1 MCASLS
7 FVTHIQKSMRRNA
20 PVVVAA
26 AGSTLAA
33 WVMFSV
39 FTLLLLSVSV
49 TVLVQSPLARNSLLT
64 PAPSPSYTYLT
75 DPPTE
80 PDTTTEAIIASTTP
94 PPPTTTAPPLVPP
107 IAIACPADITMV
119 LGTSLSPTYTGGSP
133 AASGGCTQPSPVVQ
147 YVDTVSSKRRVT
159 NDLEATDYTL
169 RGEFSAAARVIDT
182 SGLERGVAA
191 TAVCTSLSAS
201 PVLPGRR
208 RERSPTYN
216 ASNTD
221 VIGASHTV
229 DGAVGVPRSDANSA
243 IGADYIMM
251 AYNGDSANNA
261 TYIDALDKTTLAS
274 AYPTYALG
282 SMGQGNCSET
292 VSRGQAQV
300 LWDHEAQVWVALE
313 LGAPGSLAVCWYV
326 SNDADLV
333 LTTWRVFTYSMPY
346 QIDTLFDFPQLSVWG
361 SSAYTLTFN
370 GVLESLC
377 VLDRSALLAYSNLN
391 DTLPTLFCAAPFNGA
406 LMGLS
411 LQSWMAV
418 HVESS
423 TLPLATQSM
432 STDTIGALFM
442 RAVDDELHYGS
453 IITPSTDQIEVEHW
467 YNVNFT
473 TSTYNAV
480 RYKVAVQD
488 FDHAPSY
495 GSVPTPTA
503 RNLDVN
509 PMLSARAYY
518 RRIEVASQESIVL
531 ATISH
536 GARVY
541 WFELRWLKPALDTSH
556 TWRLYQQGVVPYT
569 NDDLRRWLPAI
580 NMDGN
585 GTIMLAYATS
595 SELTHP
601 SVAFVTRFA
610 NDPLNGL
617 RDELVLVAG
626 APGSTLDSND
636 WGRAHSVGTDP
647 VVQRRDFYVTGAVSA
662 IGIPWT
668 AFVAH
673 ARVLGEVIT
682 RTWTAFDY
690 CDHSLSCV
698 QTLTCE

>member
-1 MCASLS
+1 
-7 FVTHIQKSMRRNA
+7 MRRHA
-20 PVVVAA
+20 PPIVAT
-26 AGSTLAA
+26 GGTLAA
-33 WVMFSV
+33 WVMFCV

-80 PDTTTEAIIASTTP
+80 PDTTTEAVVATTTP

-107 IAIACPADITMV
+107 LVLVCPADVTMV

-147 YVDTVSSKRRVT
+147 YVDTVGSKRRGV
-159 NDLEATDYTL
+159 DAVDALASTDYTL
-169 RGEFSAAARVIDT
+169 RGEFHASKRAIDNT
-182 SGLERGVAA
+182 GLERGVTA
-191 TAVCTSLSAS
+191 TAVCTSLNAT
-201 PVLPGRR
+201 PAELVLKRR
-208 RERSPTYN
+208 KRSPTYN

-221 VIGASHTV
+221 VVDSPHTV
-229 DGAVGVPRSDANSA
+229 DGAAGVPRSDANSA

-251 AYNGDSANNA
+251 AYNGDAANNA
-261 TYIDALDKTTLAS
+261 THIDALDKTTLATS
-274 AYPTYALG
+274 YPTYALG

-300 LWDHEAQVWVALE
+300 LWDYEAQLWVALE
-313 LGAPGSLAVCWYV
+313 LGAPGSLAVCLYV

-333 LTTWRVFTYSMPY
+333 LTTWRAFTYSMPY

-361 SSAYTLTFN
+361 SSAYTLTFS
-370 GVLESLC
+370 GAAESLC
-377 VLDRSALLAYSNLN
+377 VLDRSALLAYATLN

-406 LMGLS
+406 LAGLA

-432 STDTIGALFM
+432 STNTVGALFM

-453 IITPSTDQIEVEHW
+453 TITPSTDQIEVEYW

-473 TSTYNAV
+473 TSSYNAV
-480 RYKVAVQD
+480 RYKIAVQD

-495 GSVPTPTA
+495 GPAPTPTA

-509 PMLSARAYY
+509 PMLTARAHY
-518 RRIEVASQESIVL
+518 RRIEVADQESIVM
-531 ATISH
+531 ATTSH

-541 WFELRWLKPALDTSH
+541 WFELRWLKPALDTAH
-556 TWRLYQQGVVPYT
+556 MWRIYQQGAVPHT
-569 NDDLRRWLPAI
+569 NDDLRRWLPSI

-595 SELTHP
+595 SELTYP
-601 SVAFVTRFA
+601 SVAVVTRFA

-617 RDELVLVAG
+617 RDERVLVAG

-636 WGRAHSVGTDP
+636 WGRAHSIGTDP

-662 IGIPWT
+662 IGIPWM
-668 AFVAH
+668 AFVSH
-673 ARVLGEVIT
+673 TRVAGEVVT

-690 CDHSLSCV
+690 CDHTLSCV